1 MIQRGSGLSCTLGKS
16 RIGVAVQQSTATE
29 AVAWLGGNSKCTK
42 FRPPRHLYDPS
53 QFRCGGP
60 RVQVA
65 SLVTPRGP
73 VWPAS
78 RAAWAQAII
87 PRHKLQNRDPHSPRR
102 MGKELR
108 HLCTRAACRSRSPIC
123 FIEGFAKLFFLHPR
137 PHRLLLRSTGLLLIC
152 MPSSS
157 PSSSESSHRGIC
169 NRLTRKNNG
178 NSPKQKKMY
187 LKRKAP
193 SDALQK
199 QSYSVSWP
207 SCAYDPSN
215 LKKRVFKLY
224 TQVLFFKLYMRFFK
238 TRMVFYQV

>member
-1 MIQRGSGLSCTLGKS
+1 MHGPLS
-16 RIGVAVQQSTATE
+16 R
-29 AVAWLGGNSKCTK
+29 
-42 FRPPRHLYDPS
+42 
-53 QFRCGGP
+53 RCGAP
-60 RVQVA
+60 RAQVA

-73 VWPAS
+73 VWPTS

-108 HLCTRAACRSRSPIC
+108 HLCMRAACRSRSPIC

-169 NRLTRKNNG
+169 NRKIMETRNKKKCILKEKHLPMHCRNNHIPYPG
-178 NSPKQKKMY
+178 QVVLMTP
-187 LKRKAP
+187 ATF
-193 SDALQK
+193 
-199 QSYSVSWP
+199 
-207 SCAYDPSN
+207 
-215 LKKRVFKLY
+215 KKRVFKLY
-224 TQVLFFKLYMRFFK
+224 TRVLFFKLYMRFFK
-238 TRMVFYQV
+238 LRMVFYQNRCARCGLNLSGERRQIGATE